1 MPTTSPFSSFVRDV
15 PDFPNAGILFR
26 DITPLLANAEAFGE
40 AVEAMAQPVL
50 TLQPTHVL
58 GLESRG
64 FIFGSALAQKLGIG
78 FVPARKPGKLPMATY
93 KEAYGLEYGSD
104 ALEIH
109 TDAFKPG
116 DRVLIVDDVMAT
128 GGTAAA
134 AQRLVQHTG
143 AQAVALT
150 VFIELTTLP
159 GREKVE
165 GLPVFSVLRY

>member
-1 MPTTSPFSSFVRDV
+1 MPTTSPLSSFVRDV
-15 PDFPNAGILFR
+15 PDFPKAGILFR
-26 DITPLLANAEAFGE
+26 DITPLLANAEAFAL

-64 FIFGSALAQKLGIG
+64 FIFGSALAQKLGVG
-78 FVPARKPGKLPMATY
+78 FVPARKPGKLPMATFT
-93 KEAYGLEYGSD
+93 EPYGLEYGTD
-104 ALEIH
+104 ALEVH
-109 TDAFKPG
+109 TDAFKKG

-134 AQRLVQHTG
+134 AQRLIQRTG
-143 AQAVALT
+143 AHPVALT
-150 VFIELTTLP
+150 VFIELTSLP

>member
-1 MPTTSPFSSFVRDV
+1 MPLTTPLSSFVRDV
-15 PDFPNAGILFR
+15 ADFPKAGILFR
-26 DITPLLANAEAFGE
+26 DITPLLANAEAFRH
-40 AVEAMAQPVL
+40 AVSGMAEPVL

-78 FVPARKPGKLPMATY
+78 FVPARKPGKLPLSTFS
-93 KEAYGLEYGSD
+93 ETYGLEYGTD

-109 TDAFKPG
+109 QDAFKAG

-134 AQRLVQHTG
+134 AQRLVQRTG

-150 VFIELTTLP
+150 VFIELTSLP

-165 GLPVFSVLRY
+165 GLPVFSLLRY